1 MGGRPKQTFFQRR
14 RTDGQQTR
22 EKMLNVAHSLRNAN
36 QNYNVISTHTG
47 KNGHRLK
54 KKLQTINA
62 KENVE
67 KRKPSCTVGGNVN

>member
-1 MGGRPKQTFFQRR
+1 
-14 RTDGQQTR
+14 
-22 EKMLNVAHSLRNAN
+22 MLNVAHSLRNAN